1 MVPKSDHLANPR
13 FDKKPS
19 VQVPGRRGRD
29 PAEEVFKAVRARVFS
44 SFQRA
49 LRVRG
54 GGASELP
61 VQALALRD
69 LRIRVV
75 AVQD

>member
-19 VQVPGRRGRD
+19 AQVPGRRGRD

-44 SFQRA
+44 SF
-49 LRVRG
+49 
-54 GGASELP
+54 
-61 VQALALRD
+61 
-69 LRIRVV
+69 
-75 AVQD
+75 